1 MIERGDQRPNQQMY
15 LKELTAPQNYVDQNA
30 SEVQSLKGGNNTDL
44 ESIVTTQRLQ
54 KSKNEQQKHSR
65 QDSTSTIA
73 AQKQQRVEVLE
84 YTEVF
89 VWGEDR
95 DGQLGIDSQ
104 LM

>member
-1 MIERGDQRPNQQMY
+1 M
-15 LKELTAPQNYVDQNA
+15 
-30 SEVQSLKGGNNTDL
+30 SEVHSLKGGNNTDL

-54 KSKNEQQKHSR
+54 KSKDEQKQHSR
-65 QDSTSTIA
+65 QDSTAA

-104 LM
+104 LMQELPPALQKEYN